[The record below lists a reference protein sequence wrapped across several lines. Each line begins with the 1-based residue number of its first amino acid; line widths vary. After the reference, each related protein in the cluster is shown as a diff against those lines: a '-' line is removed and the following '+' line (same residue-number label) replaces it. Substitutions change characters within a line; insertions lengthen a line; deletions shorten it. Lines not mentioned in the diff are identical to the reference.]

1 MRVLAI
7 DGALGGF
14 SVAYIDDDRR
24 IADRSVG
31 NDALE
36 TGIGRIAIVLQ
47 EAGVTLAACDRI
59 AVGTGPGGFTGL
71 RIAVAYAKSLA
82 LGVGR
87 PLVGISSYDAL
98 TPDAAPLPLLTV
110 VSGRTGIICARLR
123 ATGGEATACGRIAD
137 VLETL
142 LANIQGNVITLAGMT
157 EDVRD
162 AIAERG
168 MTVRTLPPRADIPA
182 VAIAEL
188 ARLREP
194 ASSVHALRPDYGELP
209 AVTVPGGAR

>member
-7 DGALGGF
+7 DGAIGAF
-14 SVAYIDDDRR
+14 SVAFVDDDRR

-36 TGIGRIAIVLQ
+36 AGIGRIAAVLD
-47 EAGVTLAACDRI
+47 EAGVALKDCDRI
-59 AVGTGPGGFTGL
+59 AVGIGPGGFTGL

-82 LGVGR
+82 LGAKL

-98 TPDAAPLPLLTV
+98 TPDVAPLPVLTV
-110 VSGRTGIICARLR
+110 VSGRAGIICARLR
-123 ATGGEATACGRIAD
+123 STGGELVACGRTAD

-142 LANIQGNVITLAGMT
+142 CAGIQGNVITLAGMT

-168 MTVRTLPPRADIPA
+168 MTVRTLPLRAETPA
-182 VAIAEL
+182 LAIAEL

-194 ASSVHALRPDYGELP
+194 AESIHALRPDYGELP
-209 AVTVPGGAR
+209 AVSVPSAR